1 MRESVMRESLG
12 TRRAVTATLAAMIVL
27 ALVSTSCSGGGDATP
42 SGSPGASGGAIKEGG
57 TLRIAAFDGIDSMNP
72 FVGVND
78 DSYATY
84 EYIYPQLVQYD
95 ENVEFAPDFATDWTS
110 SDDGLT
116 WTFQTQPD
124 ATWSDGEPLT
134 AEDVAWTYQTIIK
147 FKDTVT
153 GSAGGSVTHLS
164 TVEATDPTTVV
175 FTYDVPVPA
184 VLAEAQQVSILPEH
198 VWSQYAAGDG
208 KALKTFPNTPTDTEP
223 VVSGGPFMVTQYQQ
237 DQVTLFQRNPN
248 YYGTT
253 PHIDGFGLQ
262 YFSNEDAEVTAMK
275 NDEIDVIENVPPTSV
290 TTLQDAN
297 FNVYTGDALTY
308 RTFIINSS
316 PYKKEHLE
324 LLEPDVRTAFEY
336 AIDRAKIVDTAWL
349 GFAEPGSTIVPP
361 STGTWH
367 DDAIQPLPFDIAKA
381 NELLDGLGFDRG
393 SDGIRVADGHPM
405 QYDVLFPGSERGA
418 GDRAFQIIQSD
429 FAEIG
434 VKLVQRPVSGAYSIM
449 IAPDNR
455 YENWDLAMW
464 NWTPPIDPDFI
475 LSVMTCDSFGDWSDS
490 GYCNKAYDKL
500 YEQQGQTLDAAKRQE
515 IVHQMQQM
523 VFDDRPY
530 VVLVYNDTIDAWS
543 HGWDGFVQS
552 SQGLFSALTKT
563 SLTSAHQV

>member
-1 MRESVMRESLG
+1 MREPFARVPGIRIALAVMA
-12 TRRAVTATLAAMIVL
+12 AVALTA
-27 ALVSTSCSGGGDATP
+27 TSCSSGSGTEP
-42 SGSPGASGGAIKEGG
+42 SGSAAASGGPAKEGG

-72 FVGVND
+72 YVGVND

-95 ENVEFAPDFATDWTS
+95 ENVAFAPDFATDWS
-110 SDDGLT
+110 SSKDGLK
-116 WTFQTQPD
+116 WTFHTQPN
-124 ATWSDGEPLT
+124 AMWSDGEPLT
-134 AEDVAWTYQTIIK
+134 AEDVVWTYQTIIK

-153 GSAGGSVTHLS
+153 GGAAGSVAHLKK
-164 TVEATDPTTVV
+164 VAAPDPTTVV
-175 FTYDVPVPA
+175 FTYDVPVPS
-184 VLAEAQQVSILPEH
+184 VLANVQQVSILPEH

-208 KALKTFPNTPTDTEP
+208 KALKTYPNTPTDGAP

-248 YYGTT
+248 YYGTP

-275 NDEIDVIENVPPTSV
+275 NDEIDVIESVPPTSV
-290 TTLQDAN
+290 TTLQDAG

-324 LLEPDVRTAFEY
+324 LLDPKVREAFEY
-336 AIDRAKIVDTAWL
+336 ATDRQKIVDTAWL
-349 GFAEPGSTIVPP
+349 GYATPGSTIVPP
-361 STGTWH
+361 STGDWH
-367 DDAIQPLPFDIAKA
+367 DSSIQPLPFDLAKA
-381 NELLDGLGFDRG
+381 NELLDGLGFTKG
-393 SDGIRVADGHPM
+393 SDSIRVADGHPM

-434 VKLVQRPVSGAYSIM
+434 VKLVQRSVSGAYSIM
-449 IAPDNR
+449 TAPDNR

-475 LSVMTCDSFGDWSDS
+475 LSVMTCNSFGNWSDS
-490 GYCNKAYDKL
+490 AYCNDAYDKL
-500 YEQQGQTLDAAKRQE
+500 YDQQGQTLDPVARRD
-515 IVHQMQQM
+515 IVYEMQKM
-523 VFDDRPY
+523 VYDDRPY
-530 VVLVYNDTIDAWS
+530 IVLVYNDTINSWS
-543 HGWDGFVQS
+543 DGWDGFVQS
-552 SQGLFSALTKT
+552 SQGLFSALTKY
-563 SLTSAHQV
+563 SLISVHQV

>member
-1 MRESVMRESLG
+1 
-12 TRRAVTATLAAMIVL
+12 
-27 ALVSTSCSGGGDATP
+27 
-42 SGSPGASGGAIKEGG
+42 
-57 TLRIAAFDGIDSMNP
+57 
-72 FVGVND
+72 
-78 DSYATY
+78 
-84 EYIYPQLVQYD
+84 
-95 ENVEFAPDFATDWTS
+95 VEFAPDFATDWS
-110 SDDGLT
+110 SSPDGLT
-116 WTFQTQPD
+116 WTFHTQPD
-124 ATWSDGEPLT
+124 AKWSDGQPLT
-134 AEDVAWTYQTIIK
+134 ADDVAWTYQTIIK

-153 GSAGGSVTHLS
+153 GAAAGSVAHLKN
-164 TVEATDPTTVV
+164 VDAPDATTVV

-184 VLAEAQQVSILPEH
+184 VLAGAQQVSILPKH

-208 KALKTFPNTPTDTEP
+208 KELKTYPNTPTDGAP

-248 YYGTT
+248 YYGPA

-290 TTLQDAN
+290 TTLQDAG

-316 PYKKEHLE
+316 PYKKDHLE
-324 LLEPDVRTAFEY
+324 LLDPKVREAFEY
-336 AIDRAKIVDTAWL
+336 ATDRQKIVDTAWL
-349 GFAEPGSTIVPP
+349 GYATPGSTIVPP
-361 STGTWH
+361 STGAWH
-367 DDAIQPLPFDIAKA
+367 DSGIQPLPFDIAKA
-381 NELLDGLGFDRG
+381 NELLDGLGFTMG

-418 GDRAFQIIQSD
+418 GDRAFQIIQAD
-429 FAEIG
+429 YAQIG
-434 VKLVQRPVSGAYSIM
+434 VKLVQRPVTGAYSIM
-449 IAPDNR
+449 TAPDNR

-490 GYCNKAYDKL
+490 GYCNKAYDQL
-500 YEQQGQTLDAAKRQE
+500 YAKQGQTLDQKERQQ
-515 IVHQMQQM
+515 IAYQMQQM

-530 VVLVYNDTIDAWS
+530 IVLVYNDTIDAWS
-543 HGWDGFVQS
+543 TGWDGFVQS
-552 SQGLFSALTKT
+552 SQGLFSALTKL
-563 SLTSAHQV
+563 SLTSVHQV